1 MYIHIY
7 IYIHIY
13 FIRRMI
19 QTEKA
24 TYRDQLH
31 KTFRLKNYGIL
42 SSKAYSTC
50 MLVGKYDYYLLVV
63 DRSSLPG

>member
-1 MYIHIY
+1 
-7 IYIHIY
+7 
-13 FIRRMI
+13 MI